1 MATIFKRNAILG
13 VIFSL
18 LPLMSGCNQ
27 VSNAAAVVPLDGKQ
41 NAHPA
46 VDGAFA
52 EARAL
57 HDRFITLDTHLDTPV
72 HFSRPGWD
80 IMERHEFFS
89 DRSQVD
95 YPRMQD
101 GGLDGGFWVIFT
113 QQGPRTPEGHAM
125 ALDHALL
132 VAMRIREMVA
142 RHHEYFE
149 IALDAADAK
158 RIVEA
163 GRKVVYISMEN
174 GYPLGTDPRL
184 LETFYQL
191 GVRMFGPVHFAN
203 NELGD
208 SATDLSGAQ
217 WKGLSEAGR
226 TFVAEANRLGIVLD
240 ASHASDDVFDQ
251 MLEWSATPIVLSHS
265 GARAIFDHPRNR
277 DDARLERLAEHGG
290 VIQMNAFGS
299 YLRPVPQPPGRV
311 TALRAL
317 REAFGSLLGMSPE
330 QVAAM
335 AERRREIDREFPIDH
350 PDLDDFMA
358 HLLHVL
364 ELIGPNH
371 VGIGADWDGGGGIE
385 GMWDVAATPRIT
397 ERLLAAGYTEADLAK
412 IWGGNVLRL
421 LQAAQ
426 DHAQAVAAAPPSRD
440 PT

>member
-1 MATIFKRNAILG
+1 MGDHAPDT
-13 VIFSL
+13 
-18 LPLMSGCNQ
+18 
-27 VSNAAAVVPLDGKQ
+27 SNE
-41 NAHPA
+41 
-46 VDGAFA
+46 AFA

-95 YPRMQD
+95 YPRMVE

-113 QQGPRTPEGHAM
+113 QQGPLTPDGHAM

-142 RHHEYFE
+142 RNHEHFE
-149 IALDAADAK
+149 LALKAADAQ
-158 RIVEA
+158 RIVDA
-163 GRKVVYISMEN
+163 GRRVVYISIEN
-174 GYPLGTDPRL
+174 GYPLGTDARL
-184 LETFYQL
+184 LETFYRL

-208 SATDLSGAQ
+208 SATDVSGPR
-217 WKGLSEAGR
+217 WNGLSEAGKA
-226 TFVAEANRLGIVLD
+226 FVAEANRLGIVLD

-251 MLEWSATPIVLSHS
+251 MLELSATPIVLSHS
-265 GARAIFDHPRNR
+265 GARAIYDHPRNR
-277 DDARLERLAEHGG
+277 DDDRLQRLAAHGG
-290 VIQMNAFGS
+290 VIQMNAFGA
-299 YLRPVPQPPGRV
+299 YLRPVHQPPGRV
-311 TALRAL
+311 TALREL
-317 REAFGSLLGMSPE
+317 REEFGSLLGMGPE

-335 AERRREIDREFPIDH
+335 AERRRDIDQRFPVDY

-364 ELIGPNH
+364 ELIGPDH
-371 VGIGADWDGGGGIE
+371 VGIGADWDGGGGVE
-385 GMWDVAATPRIT
+385 GMWDVAAQPRIT
-397 ERLLAAGYTEADLAK
+397 KRLIEAGYTEADLAK

-421 LQAAQ
+421 LQAAE
-426 DHAQAVAAAPPSRD
+426 DHARSDAATVRP
-440 PT
+440 

>member
-1 MATIFKRNAILG
+1 MALAA
-13 VIFSL
+13 
-18 LPLMSGCNQ
+18 LMSACNSSKH
-27 VSNAAAVVPLDGKQ
+27 VSAAVPEAG
-41 NAHPA
+41 AGAA
-46 VDGAFA
+46 VDSAFA

-57 HDRFITLDTHLDTPV
+57 HDRFITLDSHLDTPV

-80 IMERHEFFS
+80 IMQRHEFFS

-113 QQGPRTPEGHAM
+113 RQGPRSPEGHAK

-142 RHHEYFE
+142 RHHEHFE
-149 IALDAADAK
+149 LAFDAADAE
-158 RIVEA
+158 RIVDA
-163 GRKVVYISMEN
+163 GRKVVYISIEN

-208 SATDLSGAQ
+208 SATDLSGPEWQ
-217 WKGLSEAGR
+217 GLSEAGR
-226 TFVAEANRLGIVLD
+226 AFVAEANRLGMVLD
-240 ASHASDDVFDQ
+240 ASHASDDVLDQ
-251 MLEWSATPIVLSHS
+251 MLELSATPIVLSHS
-265 GARAIFDHPRNR
+265 GAKAIYDHPRNR
-277 DDARLERLAEHGG
+277 DDARLQRLAEHGG

-317 REAFGSLLGMSPE
+317 REEFGSLLGMNPE
-330 QVAAM
+330 QVATM
-335 AERRREIDREFPIDH
+335 AERRREIDRDFPIDH
-350 PDLDDFMA
+350 PDLDDYMA
-358 HLLHVL
+358 HVLHVL
-364 ELIGPNH
+364 ELIGPDH

-385 GMWDVAATPRIT
+385 GMWDVAAQPKIT
-397 ERLLAAGYTEADLAK
+397 QRLIEAGYSEADLEK
-412 IWGGNVLRL
+412 IWGGNLLRL
-421 LQAAQ
+421 LRAAE
-426 DHAQAVAAAPPSRD
+426 DHARGIRDGSPAADSL
-440 PT
+440 